1 MTGEVDRHAGP
12 AAAMMR
18 RLPKHRFLSTLASYP
33 VTLAAK
39 LACGPGLAGE
49 TGVSVAMQAPADIP
63 VHTLESHELR
73 VFDDAPILQR
83 AETAAQ
89 TVSYPATQ
97 PHRHNYFEVYLTSS
111 GGGLLGTQ
119 DAEQDVDAKSIL
131 VVPPGVVHNWIELSA
146 IDGFVARIPI
156 HTGYRHFGRA
166 AGGNLLYLA
175 KPPVHVHLSAL
186 LSWIADETQAYSNEV
201 TLNRWQLFYQA
212 LAVEAHTSDH
222 RGSTQADRDLCASF
236 LALLE
241 RRYHLRWGVQDY
253 VNYLQVSRSKLL
265 RCIRSQLQTT
275 PADLIRC
282 RTLREAERLLATTTK
297 SCSEIS
303 DTLGFLSQAQFTH
316 AFSAKNGISP
326 SSYRAN
332 SDTQQ
337 NLG

>member
-1 MTGEVDRHAGP
+1 
-12 AAAMMR
+12 
-18 RLPKHRFLSTLASYP
+18 
-33 VTLAAK
+33 
-39 LACGPGLAGE
+39 
-49 TGVSVAMQAPADIP
+49 MQATVDIP

-89 TVSYPATQ
+89 TTMYPANQ
-97 PHRHNYFEVYLTSS
+97 PHRHNYFEVFLTSS
-111 GGGLLGTQ
+111 GGGLLGTEE
-119 DAEQDVDAKSIL
+119 ARQDVDPRSIL
-131 VVPPGVVHNWIELSA
+131 VVPPGVVHNWIELSGL
-146 IDGFVARIPI
+146 DGFVARIPM

-175 KPPVHVHLSAL
+175 RPSAHIHLSAL
-186 LSWIADETQAYSNEV
+186 LSWIADETQVYSNEL
-201 TLNRWQLFYQA
+201 TLKRWQLFYEA
-212 LAVEAHTSDH
+212 LAQEAYNGDNRRSAH
-222 RGSTQADRDLCASF
+222 ADQDLCASF

-253 VNYLQVSRSKLL
+253 VNSLQVSRSKLL

-275 PADLIRC
+275 PADLIRR

-303 DTLGFLSQAQFTH
+303 DSLGFLSQAQFTH
-316 AFSAKNGISP
+316 AFAAQNNMSP

-332 SDTQQ
+332 HELRQ
-337 NLG
+337 NSG